1 MNLVNT
7 ELEPIDRLS
16 PCQIFVTSFNGEHNL
31 LMQTATPEESGE
43 WRASLKEH
51 IRFANSSTVESVS
64 RLSRKV
70 TTTSEVGDLSPVAT
84 GRKTVLTSTPDK
96 SEGGSDEK
104 ASAEKDAAPEQS
116 PEEAASSLFDTVVYF
131 FTDNAKRSE
140 YIAQI
145 QPRAQSIISAVMNN
159 SQEGELGS
167 RGEQLLGTAAALFAI
182 IFIGFI
188 PHLVMLLNLL
198 MRLFSTVLIASGLAM
213 FWNAVWELGDK
224 ASPFVCPPPKLAS
237 FAKTGVYGI
246 VRHPMYGGI
255 ILLCFGWAMLQQHTY
270 KVFFTIALS
279 IVLVSPAWSVW
290 NCMDR
295 MFNSHIVFICCRTSA
310 QRLKR
315 RPWRRHFQK

>member
-1 MNLVNT
+1 MCIFLQGEMNLVNT

-31 LMQTATPEESGE
+31 LMQTAIPEESNE

-64 RLSRKV
+64 RLSRRV
-70 TTTSEVGDLSPVAT
+70 TTTSEVGGDSSSVSGARKPVT
-84 GRKTVLTSTPDK
+84 ISTPDK
-96 SEGGSDEK
+96 AEGGSDEK
-104 ASAEKDAAPEQS
+104 TTNEKDTVPEQS

-131 FTDNAKRSE
+131 FTDSSKRSE
-140 YIAQI
+140 YISQI
-145 QPRAQSIISAVMNN
+145 QPRVQSIIAALLSN
-159 SQEGELGS
+159 SQEGEVGS
-167 RGEQLLGTAAALFAI
+167 RGEQLLGTAAALIAI

-188 PHLVMLLNLL
+188 PRLVIILNLL
-198 MRLFSTVLIASGLAM
+198 MRISSTVLIASGLAM

-224 ASPFVCPPPKLAS
+224 ASPFVCPPLKLNA
-237 FAKTGVYGI
+237 FVKTGVYGI

-279 IVLVSPAWSVW
+279 IVLVSVPVPV
-290 NCMDR
+290 
-295 MFNSHIVFICCRTSA
+295 FPPPLKSHTLFTLHSY
-310 QRLKR
+310 L
-315 RPWRRHFQK
+315 